1 MGLFDIFKVNNE
13 ADIFGKYNLLS
24 TAGKFDT
31 GYKQDTKGLVKFV
44 KKHLKNGAIILFDEF
59 YGFPNWEKYEYK
71 AFKENFDNSEYKYI
85 AFSNRQ
91 ACVKIV

>member
-44 KKHLKNGAIILFDEF
+44 KKHYDISFKNYAILLWHPVTSEIKKLRPVE
-59 YGFPNWEKYEYK
+59 PYK
-71 AFKENFDNSEYKYI
+71 GKGIKERGQYVLRKEGK
-85 AFSNRQ
+85 
-91 ACVKIV
+91 KK

>member
-1 MGLFDIFKVNNE
+1 MDKNKISFIHFDLDTYKSTSFV
-13 ADIFGKYNLLS
+13 LS
-24 TAGKFDT
+24 KI
-31 GYKQDTKGLVKFV
+31 

-71 AFKENFDNSEYKYI
+71 AFKENFDSSEYKYI